1 MSGGLAYTVKE
12 MKSNRYL
19 IDGVVGRF
27 LKVKRVKQSGQS
39 RLVVVLEE
47 NNEICC
53 RRSSPNCTEGP

>member
-47 NNEICC
+47 NNEIC
-53 RRSSPNCTEGP
+53 